1 MRQLILILDY
11 TKVAKKIRDLMEV
24 QGLRLI
30 KETGHQTEDET
41 VLVLEYPNGEH
52 AATFPEV
59 RTASAG
65 RKAAK
70 TFMKYCPCTFEDKTK

>member
-1 MRQLILILDY
+1 MKPLKLILDY
-11 TKVAKKIRDLMEV
+11 TENAKAMIEDLEKYSFKSEFV
-24 QGLRLI
+24 GQD
-30 KETGHQTEDET
+30 TDET
-41 VLVLEYPNGEH
+41 TLGLWYADNGEH

-70 TFMKYCPCTFEDKTK
+70 TFMKYCDCEFIDKTK

>member
-1 MRQLILILDY
+1 MKPFKLILDY
-11 TKVAKKIRDLMEV
+11 TKTAKKQQHEKATTDYLMFPD
-24 QGLRLI
+24 I
-30 KETGHQTEDET
+30 DDT
-41 VLVLEYPNGEH
+41 VLTLWYADNGEH

-70 TFMKYCPCTFEDKTK
+70 TFMKYCPNCDFIDKTK